1 MKISSNKICSF
12 ICLIKYDTMIVQLA
26 RLLDSHE
33 CYIVNIVN
41 IIKVMLLNHFGA
53 PTIINYVY
61 IDINIL
67 NKNIFIEI

>member
-1 MKISSNKICSF
+1 
-12 ICLIKYDTMIVQLA
+12 MIVQLA
-26 RLLDSHE
+26 RILDSHE

-61 IDINIL
+61 ITIKIL
-67 NKNIFIEI
+67 NKNIFIKI